1 MDEADRV
8 AHRIAIMDHGKI
20 VAQGTSA
27 ELKQQTG
34 TESLEAAFLA
44 LTGSS
49 LRDESGR
56 PPKMRMRQVAQM
68 LWPSADRVER
78 TQIAEMGAIY
88 ILWLRE
94 LKRYVR
100 SRVQIVVSLGQPCL
114 YLLAL
119 GFGFGPVFQQA
130 GHGSYLQFMAPG
142 VVGMTVLFSSVF
154 SGIAMLWD
162 RQFGFLKETLVA
174 PVSRMQIMI
183 GRTLGGA
190 TVAVIQGTLVLI
202 ICLIAGF
209 RPHSWLAIPLAFL
222 FVVMIAIVFAALGT
236 AIGSV
241 IKDMQGFQL
250 VMNFLVMPIFFLSGA
265 LFPLANLP
273 LAMSIIT
280 KLDPLSYG
288 VDGLRGALIN
298 TWHFSLAF
306 DRRCC
311 SRRIAA
317 VFLSLGAYLF
327 SQD

>member
-1 MDEADRV
+1 
-8 AHRIAIMDHGKI
+8 
-20 VAQGTSA
+20 
-27 ELKQQTG
+27 
-34 TESLEAAFLA
+34 
-44 LTGSS
+44 
-49 LRDESGR
+49 
-56 PPKMRMRQVAQM
+56 
-68 LWPSADRVER
+68 
-78 TQIAEMGAIY
+78 MGAIY

-119 GFGFGPVFQQA
+119 GFGLGPVFRQA

-174 PVSRMQIMI
+174 PVSRMEIMV

-190 TVAVIQGTLVLI
+190 TVAVIQGTLILI

-209 RPHSWLAIPLAFL
+209 RPHSWLAIPIAFL

-241 IKDMQGFQL
+241 IQDMQGFQL

-265 LFPLANLP
+265 LFPLNNLP
-273 LAMSIIT
+273 KALEIIAS
-280 KLDPLSYG
+280 LDPLTYG
-288 VDGLRGALIN
+288 VDGLRGALIGVG
-298 TWHFSLAF
+298 HFSAALDVAVLSVLAALLV
-306 DRRCC
+306 
-311 SRRIAA
+311 AA
-317 VFLSLGAYLF
+317 GAYLF
-327 SQD
+327 SRIQL